1 MRLTFQ
7 VRFFAFNDL
16 PGFDLTTQWYNDI
29 RSYNFESGYGAAG
42 RFDVFL
48 FISLLHQK
56 FGIMLCMTVE
66 NFIYRLHKYVRTVEF
81 SVITS
86 SIFMR

>member
-81 SVITS
+81 SVIS
-86 SIFMR
+86 STIFMR